1 MTQPPIEKT
10 VMTASGPA
18 GYLDTGDGPG
28 PAALFVHGVG
38 TGSSLWRNVID
49 LVASERRCVAVDL
62 PLHGRTPAAAD
73 YELGTTA
80 GFVADFC
87 DAIGLTG
94 IDLVANDTGGAVAQ
108 IFAARRP
115 ELLRSFTLTNC
126 DTLGNLPPRAF
137 LPVVLLARAGLL
149 ARLQLRL
156 ARDAGRARKRV
167 YGPGYQDI
175 ERLPV
180 EVAKGW
186 LEPLAST
193 PERAGD
199 FQRWIAALHPRDLQA
214 VEPDLA
220 RLRVPTLIVWGTD
233 DRFFQ
238 VKWAYRLRDLIP
250 GAEEVVEVPGGR
262 LFFPAERPDDLAEPL
277 LRFWKSH

>member
-1 MTQPPIEKT
+1 MTPPLMEKS

-38 TGSSLWRNVID
+38 TGSSLWRGVID

-73 YELGTTA
+73 YALGTTA
-80 GFVADFC
+80 EFVAGFC
-87 DAIGLTG
+87 DALGLTG

-108 IFAARRP
+108 IFATRRP

-137 LPVVLLARAGLL
+137 LPTVLLARAGLL
-149 ARLQLRL
+149 APLQLRL
-156 ARDAGRARKRV
+156 ARDARRARKRV
-167 YGPGYQDI
+167 YGSGYQDI
-175 ERLPV
+175 EQLPE
-180 EVAKGW
+180 EVARGW
-186 LEPLAST
+186 LEPLTST
-193 PERAGD
+193 PEQVRD

-214 VEPDLA
+214 AEPGLA
-220 RLRVPTLIVWGTD
+220 RLQVPTLVVWGTGD
-233 DRFFQ
+233 KFFQ
-238 VKWAYRLRDLIP
+238 PKWAYRLRDLIP
-250 GAEEVVEVPGGR
+250 GAQEVVEVPGGR
-262 LFFPAERPDDLAEPL
+262 LFFPAERPADLAEPL